1 MPDKFCV
8 LIPAYCPADCDGQH
22 TPEDVMRIAEAVKE
36 HPDDLILGVRD
47 FSVAADGSKVPFRS
61 RFGNMSSYEYFR
73 KCQATKKADA
83 WHFF

>member
-1 MPDKFCV
+1 MRTKPDCRAV
-8 LIPAYCPADCDGQH
+8 ITADCDGQH